1 MTLYVQ
7 RTRISSITNCEGVE
21 TDVYTDGLAINRC
34 KVPNGE
40 ASSEQDDFSVYLKN
54 DDSDWTELT
63 FIQLTEKETTMTE
76 TPRACLH

>member
-54 DDSDWTELT
+54 DDSD
-63 FIQLTEKETTMTE
+63 
-76 TPRACLH
+76 